1 MVPLFFLTPNSTIL
15 TPGRGSPLLSVTVPL
30 ISIPAADAAV
40 FIIPEHNQK
49 EPRLHFDP
57 FMHPCTFELGEKEKE
72 ILFSFFI
79 KFKINFSIKSRTF
92 IIDAKL
98 VNKECKLLTLFA

>member
-1 MVPLFFLTPNSTIL
+1 MEFSVLTVIILSEDRSFKCINIIIVKNINLIVFKKTIQNIIKKSQ
-15 TPGRGSPLLSVTVPL
+15 TP
-30 ISIPAADAAV
+30 
-40 FIIPEHNQK
+40 
-49 EPRLHFDP
+49 FDP
-57 FMHPCTFELGEKEKE
+57 FSIRTFERGKEKRFFF
-72 ILFSFFI
+72 IFI

>member
-40 FIIPEHNQK
+40 F
-49 EPRLHFDP
+49 
-57 FMHPCTFELGEKEKE
+57 
-72 ILFSFFI
+72 
-79 KFKINFSIKSRTF
+79 SIKSRTF

>member
-40 FIIPEHNQK
+40 FYHPEHNQK
-49 EPRLHFDP
+49 EPD
-57 FMHPCTFELGEKEKE
+57 
-72 ILFSFFI
+72 SF
-79 KFKINFSIKSRTF
+79 
-92 IIDAKL
+92 
-98 VNKECKLLTLFA
+98 

>member
-40 FIIPEHNQK
+40 FIIQNIIKKSQTP
-49 EPRLHFDP
+49 FDP
-57 FMHPCTFELGEKEKE
+57 FSIRTFERGKEKRFFF
-72 ILFSFFI
+72 IFI
-79 KFKINFSIKSRTF
+79 KFKINFSIKSRIF